1 MMEGIL
7 LGVGLL
13 TFMVILFAGVGA
25 LVWMDHRH
33 KERMKQMEQEERVRL
48 IEHGLL
54 DAGELARLRTEEERY
69 RAAGAIG
76 VATAL
81 GGMGAAALATG
92 AIVGTSAGK
101 VVPAWVLPVVWALTA
116 AVVLPAVLVCL
127 HHLKRAAVTPAA
139 KPDTPRIIPPETAP
153 NRTPASTNIQEKP
166 AP

>member
-1 MMEGIL
+1 
-7 LGVGLL
+7 
-13 TFMVILFAGVGA
+13 FCVILFGGVGA

-33 KERMKQMEQEERVRL
+33 KERMRQMEQEERVRL

-54 DAGELARLRTEEERY
+54 DAGELARLRTEGERY
-69 RAAGAIG
+69 RAVGAIG

-81 GGMGAAALATG
+81 GGMGAAALSTG
-92 AIVGTSAGK
+92 VIVGTSAGK
-101 VVPAWVLPVVWALTA
+101 GLAAWALLAVWALTA
-116 AVVLPAVLVCL
+116 GVVLPAVLVCL
-127 HHLKRAAVTPAA
+127 HHLKRAAVAPAP